1 MKGLYRK
8 SRLYCSVIK
17 YQPYLPNLAYY
28 PLIIVIVKGDT
39 SMGGICS
46 NRETLEELLKITL
59 ENIEVLE
66 KAIKEIEEDL
76 KKIYDAQE
84 KARACIKKNA

>member
-1 MKGLYRK
+1 
-8 SRLYCSVIK
+8 
-17 YQPYLPNLAYY
+17 
-28 PLIIVIVKGDT
+28 
-39 SMGGICS
+39 MGGICS